1 MECVDELYQLVEE
14 MARSL
19 EEVRGPFG
27 DHFRRLARGV
37 HEVARK
43 LESRLVREAAVHRQ
57 ATFADGELKD
67 SASGGAVAPPE
78 SHRVEVAEL
87 DNQPSRGRRYYDV
100 AISPPPECR
109 IRIPVTTTSGTLC
122 THPENTAPIPTMAM
136 TITGS
141 SKNGA
146 SDTDGRC
153 DGRT

>member
-27 DHFRRLARGV
+27 DHFRQLTRGV

-67 SASGGAVAPPE
+67 SASGGAVAPPK
-78 SHRVEVAEL
+78 SHRDKVAEL
-87 DNQPSRGRRYYDV
+87 GNQPTRGDV
-100 AISPPPECR
+100 I
-109 IRIPVTTTSGTLC
+109 TTSQYRPAG
-122 THPENTAPIPTMAM
+122 M
-136 TITGS
+136 
-141 SKNGA
+141 
-146 SDTDGRC
+146 SDSDPSDDDKWDALYPPGEHCSCSDDDYWFLEEWGQRH
-153 DGRT
+153 

>member
-27 DHFRRLARGV
+27 DHFRRLTRGV

-87 DNQPSRGRRYYDV
+87 DNQPSRGDV
-100 AISPPPECR
+100 I
-109 IRIPVTTTSGTLC
+109 TTSQYRPAG
-122 THPENTAPIPTMAM
+122 M
-136 TITGS
+136 
-141 SKNGA
+141 
-146 SDTDGRC
+146 SDSDPSDDDEWDALYPPGEHCSHSDDGDDDYWFLEEWGQRH
-153 DGRT
+153 